1 MFFQSLACGALF
13 AAAAA
18 AAPAS
23 PSSGSSSSSLASCVS
38 QVFAA
43 SDPSQRIVTPENSTY
58 TDARLGE
65 KIQFEEFPAIIAYA
79 KDVAEVAPLVNC
91 AVAHGVPPVARSG
104 GHHFL
109 AYSSLNGSLVIDLS
123 HVNHVSVSADKQT
136 AVVGGGIRLG
146 ALYMALDAHDVT
158 FVGGICPTVGLGGLL
173 SAGGFNMQMRA
184 LGLTADYIVAAKV
197 VLANGTTVEASP
209 SSNADLF
216 WAIRGGGGNTYGIVV
231 EATLKLDTFPRFAAM
246 SLEWGGGDAQTRFDI
261 AKRFLEWG
269 PALPKEVTSQINVY
283 KDTISII
290 GVGVGISKDELQA
303 LVDDSGL
310 GALGN
315 ATIGVFG
322 GCSTDNMRTFGYTS
336 FACEAD
342 DKVDKKILNVVQ
354 DPFSQFDSNPQF
366 SYDEAT
372 KSSAVAQAD
381 PWSRFRRMSK
391 SFFVLDS
398 QPLPD
403 DVLARVLE
411 LIASADDASQIWG
424 EWHAWNLTGAPAG
437 DSAFPWRDSA
447 VAHLEFQMH
456 GSNDTAQQQSYE
468 TLFAELE
475 SVLRPAIG
483 PASYSGYM
491 DASISVDHLEAYYG
505 DNIER
510 LVGIKQAYDPTN
522 VFHNPYSILAELPAN
537 VSSY

>member
-1 MFFQSLACGALF
+1 MFLKSLACGALV
-13 AAAAA
+13 ATAA

-23 PSSGSSSSSLASCVS
+23 ASTSHSSLASCVS

-43 SDPSQRIVTPENSTY
+43 SDPSLRIVTPENSTY

-65 KIQFEEFPAIIAYA
+65 KIQFEEFPALIAYA
-79 KDVAEVAPLVNC
+79 TDVSEIAPLVDC
-91 AVAHGVPPVARSG
+91 AVKYGVPPVARSG

-146 ALYMALDAHDVT
+146 ALYLALDAHNVT

-184 LGLTADYIVAAKV
+184 LGLTADYIAAAKV

-209 SSNADLF
+209 STNADLF
-216 WAIRGGGGNTYGIVV
+216 WAIRGGGGSTYGIVA
-231 EATLKLDTFPRFAAM
+231 EATLKLVTFPRFSVM
-246 SLEWGGGDAQTRFDI
+246 SLEWSGGDAQTRFDI

-269 PALPKEVTSQINVY
+269 PALPKEVTSQVNVY
-283 KDTISII
+283 KDTISI
-290 GVGVGISKDELQA
+290 VGVGIGLSKDELQA
-303 LVDDSGL
+303 LVDESGL

-315 ATIGVFG
+315 ATVGVFG

-354 DPFSQFDSNPQF
+354 DPFSQFDNYPQF
-366 SYDEAT
+366 SYAEET
-372 KSSAVAQAD
+372 KSASVAQAD
-381 PWSRFRRMSK
+381 PWSRYRRLSK

-398 QPLPD
+398 KPLSD
-403 DVLARVLE
+403 DVLARVLD
-411 LIASADDASQIWG
+411 LIGQADDDSQIWG
-424 EWHAWNLTGAPAG
+424 EWHAWNLTAAPAG
-437 DSAFPWRDSA
+437 DSAFPWRESA
-447 VAHLEFQMH
+447 VAHLEFQIH

-468 TLFAELE
+468 KLFADLE
-475 SVLRPAIG
+475 SVLRPAVG

-505 DNIER
+505 DNVER
-510 LVGIKQAYDPTN
+510 LVGIKQAYDPDN
-522 VFHNPYSILAELPAN
+522 VFNNPYSIPVELPAN
-537 VSSY
+537 VTAY